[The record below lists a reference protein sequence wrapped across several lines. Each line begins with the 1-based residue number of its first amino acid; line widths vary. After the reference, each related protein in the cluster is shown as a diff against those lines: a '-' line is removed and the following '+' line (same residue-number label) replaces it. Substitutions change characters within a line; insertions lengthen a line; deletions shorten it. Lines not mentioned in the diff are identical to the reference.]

1 VKQDLLLTPQGL
13 PIQKVKKQ
21 GNPKAP
27 ENGIHSGSRTPL
39 KEVVTPAKRVLRK
52 VRSSTKITFGKEWE
66 IFMRDRIRG
75 DNELNLRVVRY
86 EV

>member
-1 VKQDLLLTPQGL
+1 MTQKLLV
-13 PIQKVKKQ
+13 QKLKEGKP
-21 GNPKAP
+21 NAS
-27 ENGIHSGSRTPL
+27 EDDIHSGIRTL
-39 KEVVTPAKRVLRK
+39 KEVTPAKRVLRK

-66 IFMRDRIRG
+66 IFMKERIRG